1 MIFVIKKD
9 LNVLY
14 KTDFLSISLEEMIIY
29 FKDIDEI
36 SFDIETEGFNV
47 YGNRII
53 SYQLGDDKNQF
64 VVDAQDYPVQLI
76 KNLLENKLLIIHN
89 ASFDMSFLYH
99 YRVIPTRVWDTFL
112 AESVIHKGDDKVFKA
127 LDATAYRY
135 CKVTLDKT
143 VRGLIH
149 SEGLSARVIK
159 YGADDVKY
167 LYTIKRKQI
176 EKLKEKD
183 LMKSMALE
191 NQFVHAITY
200 LKYCGIKLD
209 KKKWIIKCQQDEVIF
224 KEKKDILDKWI
235 INNNLTAYIDS
246 QLGLFNKFNDRK
258 VTINW
263 NSSHQVIKLFNDL
276 GINTITPEGK
286 NSVEEKFIRMQAKD
300 FKIIQLYLDYKK
312 QAKLL
317 TTYGYNVLTSINN
330 VSKRIHSSFRQVL
343 KTGRISSGNK
353 KTDKFSINLQNIPA
367 LPDKKERREGK
378 IYERECFRPEDGNI
392 FIDCDYSGQENI
404 VFANTTMEANLLEFY
419 NQGYADMHSYIASKI
434 YPDLTNMPLE
444 DIKKNHADKRQIA
457 KSVGFALAYGGNGYT
472 IANNI
477 NISQEEGDIIYNAY
491 FKAFPGIDA
500 YFKRVAKEAIDKG
513 YILFNDITRSKRFLP
528 EQKEFKQLS
537 GKINKPGFWY
547 IYAEEKKKNSRLY
560 KEQLHPIVRKK
571 AKLESEIKRLALNSP
586 IQGTSAEI
594 TKIASIYLY
603 QYLKDNDLLFK
614 VLLVNLIHDEILI
627 ECPEIIAES
636 MANTLKRCMEDAGK
650 FFCKVVPLK
659 AEPMISSLWVH

>member
-1 MIFVIKKD
+1 
-9 LNVLY
+9 
-14 KTDFLSISLEEMIIY
+14 LEEMIIY

-64 VVDAQDYPVQLI
+64 VVDSQDYPVQLI

-235 INNNLTAYIDS
+235 INNNLTGYIYS
-246 QLGLFNKFNDRK
+246 QLGLFNEFNDRR
-258 VTINW
+258 VIINW